1 MQCLWDVY
9 VGTFAA
15 MIMWQHAVH
24 DVRLITLDGLCRG
37 GYAAV
42 RLDAELRNSPT
53 HRRELLQSAGQQP
66 RLHGTQ
72 RKQHG
77 WPEVDAKGC
86 VDPQNEPYGLQRAW
100 DIYRR
105 LSKLP
110 PTGF

>member
-1 MQCLWDVY
+1 MVSAAGDMQPLN
-9 VGTFAA
+9 
-15 MIMWQHAVH
+15 
-24 DVRLITLDGLCRG
+24 
-37 GYAAV
+37 
-42 RLDAELRNSPT
+42 LDAEPRNSPT

-86 VDPQNEPYGLQRAW
+86 VDPQNEPYDLQRAW
-100 DIYRR
+100 DIYRC
-105 LSKLP
+105 LSKLS